1 MTGTLVFGAGL
12 GLAAGLAPGPL
23 LALVITQSVRHGTR
37 EGLKVAVAPL
47 LTDVPIVAL
56 AVLLVAIVAGSH
68 QELLAVVSLA
78 GAAFVA
84 FIAWET
90 VRSAPPGPGAVGPPS
105 RSWTRGAVVNALN
118 PHPYL
123 FWTMVG
129 APQLILAW
137 KAGPGEAAA
146 FLAGFYICL
155 IGTKAAVAAL
165 AGRSAGFL
173 GGRAYRVVLVVLG
186 LLLAAFAVLM
196 AIEGVRLLGGG

>member
-1 MTGTLVFGAGL
+1 MVETLAYAAGL
-12 GLAAGLAPGPL
+12 GLAAGLVPGPL
-23 LALVITQSVRHGTR
+23 LALVIAQSLRHGTR

-56 AVLLVAIVAGSH
+56 AVLLVAVVAGSH
-68 QELLAVVSLA
+68 QELLGAISLA

-84 FIAWET
+84 VIAWET
-90 VRSAPPGPGAVGPPS
+90 IRSSPPGGGGTGPPS
-105 RSWTRGAVVNALN
+105 RSWTRGAVVNALS

-137 KAGPGEAAA
+137 KTGPGEAAA
-146 FLAGFYICL
+146 FLAGFYACL
-155 IGTKAAVAAL
+155 IGAKAGVAAIV
-165 AGRSAGFL
+165 GRSAGIL
-173 GGRAYRVVLVVLG
+173 GGRAYRVVLVSIG

-196 AIEGVRLLGGG
+196 TIEGIRLMGSG